1 VRRLVWIFSI
11 FALFGVFSSP
21 SASARGPK
29 WEFLPSDPLVVTT
42 SCSFPVAL
50 DFPRNMEFGKATENP
65 DGSVD
70 VRITGSLHVSATN
83 IESGETVTVN
93 ASGPGFLHISPDG
106 SLTILS
112 HGLAFAWFLADEV
125 EAFGLPSAMF
135 VWSGQLQA
143 TVDADG
149 NDTDVTL
156 HGHMH
161 LDVCATLS

>member
-1 VRRLVWIFSI
+1 VRRLAWIFSI
-11 FALFGVFSSP
+11 FVLVGVFSSP

-29 WEFLPSDPLVVTT
+29 WEFLFSDPLVVTT
-42 SCSFPVAL
+42 SCNFPVAL
-50 DFPRNMEFGKATENP
+50 DFPRNMEFGKWIENP
-65 DGSVD
+65 DGSFD
-70 VRITGSLHVSATN
+70 VRVTGSLHVSAKN
-83 IESGETVTVN
+83 MNSGETVTVN
-93 ASGPGFLHISPDG
+93 ASGPGLLHISADG

-112 HGLAFAWFLADEV
+112 HGLVFAWFLAEEV
-125 EAFGLPSAMF
+125 EPFGLPSAMF

-149 NDTDVTL
+149 NDTAVTL